1 MSTAT
6 IRIRR
11 FMTKHLLSRKHM
23 ISDILHPDMAWV
35 PKKEIRDKLAAM
47 HKTTPDVVFVFG
59 FQLCDGKSTG
69 FVLICYIPRST
80 KNPSTDRDAERKM
93 IRNERKNRMK
103 VCCTKKAKVG

>member
-1 MSTAT
+1 MSIAT

-11 FMTKHLLSRKHM
+11 FMTKHLLSRNHM

-59 FQLCDGKSTG
+59 FQLCDSESTG
-69 FVLICYIPRST
+69 FVLICYIPRSS
-80 KNPSTDRDAERKM
+80 NPSTDRAAEKKM

-103 VCCTKKAKVG
+103 VCYIKKAKVG